1 MRAAMPADAV
11 RRENVPNLVTAGN
24 RM

>member
-24 RM
+24 SM

>member
-1 MRAAMPADAV
+1 MHPAMPADAV

-24 RM
+24 SV